1 MDGIQWYDLG
11 SCRNS
16 NLRNCKLTQKQLQ
29 GFNGTQTQGV
39 SVRASVLCQL
49 SYEDPYI
56 ETLKLGA
63 LALSSTSVCN
73 KINLSMSCVLP
84 AQSKVALQQVHGVT
98 RGRDAC
104 AILSNHKFVF
114 TQPNN
119 LIRLRDRFEHEWN
132 NAQHRFSTRFV
143 AMLKIKLHIFA
154 AHFTLALLNVKCII
168 WMKSHM
174 LVIDRKGK
182 ERKISPTVYSNC
194 SYSSVTRWF

>member
-56 ETLKLGA
+56 ETLTLGA
-63 LALSSTSVCN
+63 LALSSTSAVCN
-73 KINLSMSCVLP
+73 KINLYMSRVLP
-84 AQSKVALQQVHGVT
+84 GLSKLCSKCMAWLLRNSVCPITSRYSCNSATWFVGRQVWTWVEQRAASLFNSFCSNVENQVARFCGAFYLT
-98 RGRDAC
+98 
-104 AILSNHKFVF
+104 F
-114 TQPNN
+114 TQCKM
-119 LIRLRDRFEHEWN
+119 H
-132 NAQHRFSTRFV
+132 H
-143 AMLKIKLHIFA
+143 
-154 AHFTLALLNVKCII
+154 LNEC
-168 WMKSHM
+168 HM
-174 LVIDRKGK
+174 LIIHRKGK
-182 ERKISPTVYSNC
+182 ERKISQAVYSNF